1 MAHLRATKKV
11 LSRLPAPTTPDE
23 TPVENALGD
32 WFVNRVVIARQP
44 LLVLV
49 SSTSLLPIV
58 TPANNVRGLPDRLW
72 KLVFGRLVRL
82 GVPDRLAQ
90 AELEAMEPMHVAPTN
105 DRSVVGILTQF
116 CLDLPYVVPEG
127 PWTHED
133 LMRAE
138 SRLGETPCH
147 ASRRFEDVVWPNEK
161 AVELIWSRWAPGE
174 SRGQDRPADD

>member
-1 MAHLRATKKV
+1 MAYLRATKKV

-23 TPVENALGD
+23 EPVANALGD

-44 LLVLV
+44 LLVII

-58 TPANNVRGLPDRLW
+58 TPANNVRGLTERLW

-105 DRSVVGILTQF
+105 DRSVLGILNQF
-116 CLDLPYVVPEG
+116 CLDLPYVFPEG
-127 PWTHED
+127 PWTREH

-174 SRGQDRPADD
+174 SRARGGSSDE

>member
-1 MAHLRATKKV
+1 MAYLRATKKV

-23 TPVENALGD
+23 EPVENALGD
-32 WFVNRVVIARQP
+32 WFVNRVVIAGQP
-44 LLVLV
+44 LLVV
-49 SSTSLLPIV
+49 ISSTSLLPIV

-72 KLVFGRLVRL
+72 KLVFDRLVRL

-116 CLDLPYVVPEG
+116 CLELPYRISAG
-127 PWTHED
+127 SMDNED
-133 LMRAE
+133 LMMAE
-138 SRLGETPCH
+138 WKLGETPRN
-147 ASRRFEDVVWPNEK
+147 ASRRPRSVIWPNEK

-174 SRGQDRPADD
+174 SRAPGGSAAD